1 MSVEFTGKRRLNT
14 TAVRLFFFLCLSA
27 AAFGIPGCKAMPPS
41 DTAGER
47 RTMNTETAGVEA
59 ADEAGAGTGEEI
71 PASEE
76 YTEESEEYVEELSYT
91 AVDLPKETG
100 DLPSSSFE
108 EVWAY
113 LGSGNEKNLNTKYAI
128 SDVVHFAAEVDRYGH
143 LTDIPRRKAITRF
156 KGRVHL
162 AIVCSSAGLTH
173 FVIQGGSEARKQ
185 LVAEILAAVKD
196 YDGLNV
202 DMENVPARD
211 AEHFLSFL
219 SELRGG
225 LGRKMLSVCVPART
239 RAGGV
244 YNYASIA
251 ELSDRVFVMAY
262 DEHWSGSSPGP
273 VASMNWC
280 KSVADYSLH
289 AIGQEKVVMGIPFY
303 GRSWGDKSTSRA
315 LIHSTTEWHK
325 KEYGAQNFSR
335 VNGIPTFTY
344 EVTVKV
350 TVYYEDEYSL
360 AARMQMYRGQGVQK
374 IGFWRL
380 GQEPPGIWQLVSVEA
395 D

>member
-1 MSVEFTGKRRLNT
+1 MF
-14 TAVRLFFFLCLSA
+14 
-27 AAFGIPGCKAMPPS
+27 
-41 DTAGER
+41 
-47 RTMNTETAGVEA
+47 
-59 ADEAGAGTGEEI
+59 
-71 PASEE
+71 EE
-76 YTEESEEYVEELSYT
+76 YTENSEEYDEELSYT
-91 AVDLPKETG
+91 AVDMPKDKD
-100 DLPSSSFE
+100 DLPSNSFE

-113 LGSGNEKNLNTKYAI
+113 LVSGNEKNLNVEYAI
-128 SDVVHFAAEVDRYGH
+128 SDVVHFSAEIDRYGH
-143 LTDIPRRKAITRF
+143 LAGIPRRKAVTRF
-156 KGRVHL
+156 NGRVHL
-162 AIVCSSAGLTH
+162 AIVCDSAGLTH

-185 LVAEILAAVKD
+185 LVQEIFSAVKD

-219 SELRGG
+219 SELRAG
-225 LGRKMLSVCVPART
+225 LGGKMLSVCVPART

-244 YNYASIA
+244 YNYDSIA
-251 ELSDRVFVMAY
+251 KLADRVFVMAY

-280 KSVADYSLH
+280 KAIADYGLH
-289 AIGQEKVVMGIPFY
+289 AIGQEKLVMGIPFY
-303 GRSWGDKSTSRA
+303 GRGWGDKSTSRA

-325 KEYGAQNFSR
+325 EEYGAQNFHR

-344 EVTVKV
+344 DVTVKV

-380 GQEPPGIWQLVSVEA
+380 GQEPPGIWQLVNIEPPER
-395 D
+395 